1 MNFSVPDPL
10 SLLPYQSGLVVT
22 PLEEGAAK
30 GESQLDSP
38 QRAITIGEPVPI
50 VFCRRVND
58 QGGVFVSPG
67 ATEGRYTNNATTNE
81 LTVNLHLVLSEGDM
95 EQLQLRD
102 VYQRACRV
110 GTWLQTYDRRAG
122 TWAPGN
128 YITEVAGTNFWN
140 CPYYCGTQGTY
151 DNMTTLSYQ
160 NNHADGDETWN
171 KQVHCFVRSGINV
184 TRILDNTLGPSNNV
198 IDLALYLI
206 RQSSRFP
213 ESMLDLTAMADAAEF
228 CDVNGLYYNG
238 EFKESTNL
246 EDWLDSISSNF
257 LLRVTDKNGKKGFRP
272 RLPVNANGT
281 IKTTAITPVFTF
293 TEDHVLPNGY
303 QIEYISLDQR
313 RPILALVL
321 WRQQPTN
328 DIGIIRAAE
337 VKMAGTAT
345 NGPYEQYD
353 LSQFCATEDHA
364 IKVGAYYVAKRYYI
378 THSLRLNVAP
388 SSYNSTLI
396 VGDIVRV
403 RLRRETNVGTVSYH
417 DYLYE
422 VERINRAI
430 TGTVTLDLIHFPID
444 SEGRSLVGLA
454 VDAAVGPGYELPTG
468 RLDFNCDI
476 EGRDEDTT
484 PLTDSGE
491 TPGDTPTEADLE
503 YEVPIGEESPPDN
516 TINNPTD
523 PFNEEIPGNITGLSD
538 PPLEGET
545 ANVVPPCA
553 SGRVTWYRVS
563 RDIAASATEAQATSV
578 SQREFIK
585 EEALGGGWE
594 AGSSLVLTSSDI
606 DYWIV
611 AEASCP
617 DPGSPD
623 GFGDRFPVGVTNL
636 VEPDTTLYT
645 YARWNGT
652 INNAGSVTSYT
663 SAWINYSNYLTICG
677 LSSCGFAAAYITA
690 EYGAGGTLLLAGP
703 AIGPVPW
710 RASVT
715 ATTPREG
722 NFGGSFRLGGLAQ
735 NANLPACSNDA
746 PSFSITIN
754 GIKTY
759 SVSGTWEFS
768 NNQSTVLRSWKG
780 AYGSSDPILP

>member
-50 VFCRRVND
+50 VFCRRIND

-67 ATEGRYTNNATTNE
+67 ATEGRYANNATTNE

-122 TWAPGN
+122 TWTPGN
-128 YITEVAGTNFWN
+128 YITTVAGKKFWN

-171 KQVHCFVRSGINV
+171 KQVHCFVRNGMNV
-184 TRILDNTLGPSNNV
+184 TRILDNTLGASNNV
-198 IDLALYLI
+198 VDLALYLI

-293 TEDHVLPNGY
+293 TEDHVLPDGY

-313 RPILALVL
+313 RPILALML

-337 VKMAGTAT
+337 VKMAGTAA

-403 RLRRETNVGTVSYH
+403 RLRRETNVKTVSYH

-468 RLDFNCDI
+468 RLDFSCDI

-484 PLTDSGE
+484 PLTDSGG
-491 TPGDTPTEADLE
+491 TPGGLPTEADLE
-503 YEVPIGEESPPDN
+503 YEVPIDEESPPDN
-516 TINNPTD
+516 PIGNPTD
-523 PFNEEIPGNITGLSD
+523 PLEEEQPAGTGDITGLSD
-538 PPLEGET
+538 PPVEGET
-545 ANVVPPCA
+545 ANAAPPCA
-553 SGRVTWYRVS
+553 NGRVTWYKVS
-563 RDIAASATEAQATSV
+563 RDIAASAAEAQATSV

-594 AGSSLVLTSSDI
+594 AGSSLVLTASDI
-606 DYWIV
+606 DYWII

-636 VEPDTTLYT
+636 VEPNTSLYT
-645 YARWNGT
+645 YGRWTGVYGSDLGT
-652 INNAGSVTSYT
+652 QSYT
-663 SAWINYSNYLTICG
+663 SPWINYSNFLT
-677 LSSCGFAAAYITA
+677 
-690 EYGAGGTLLLAGP
+690 
-703 AIGPVPW
+703 IGPVAGCGVTPGFITQELGPGGVPIFIGPSIGPIPW
-710 RASVT
+710 RASVSVSIT
-715 ATTPREG
+715 GGGT
-722 NFGGSFRLGGLAQ
+722 GGSFQIGGLAQ
-735 NANLPACSNDA
+735 NANPTPCAYTPPIVPFSIITGRRFFVSGKWEFGNDA
-746 PSFSITIN
+746 
-754 GIKTY
+754 
-759 SVSGTWEFS
+759 SG
-768 NNQSTVLRSWKG
+768 VLRTWKG
-780 AYGSSDPILP
+780 RS